1 MSGHVAPDNAGR
13 RVVLLHGLWMP
24 RASMRWH
31 ARQLR
36 KAGYTP
42 HIFSYATVAGGPEA
56 AVPALLETLREPCD
70 ILAHSLGGLVAVHAL
85 QQEPD
90 LPVRRVVC
98 LGSPLCG
105 SAAAAGMA
113 RLPLGARTL
122 GRSAGLLRDGCP
134 PWTGHAELGMV
145 AGDSPI
151 GLGQMFGRFA
161 GRSDGTVAVAETRI
175 DGLADHIVLPTSHTG
190 LLLSARAARQ
200 VAHFLAHGRF
210 VHDAG

>member
-1 MSGHVAPDNAGR
+1 MSPSGR
-13 RVVLLHGLWMP
+13 RIVLLHGLWMP

-36 KAGYTP
+36 KAGYAP

-56 AVPALLETLREPCD
+56 AVPALLEELREPCD

-85 QQEPD
+85 QQHPE
-90 LPVRRVVC
+90 LPVERVVC

-105 SAAAAGMA
+105 SAAATGMA

-122 GRSAGLLRDGCP
+122 GRSAALLRDGCR
-134 PWTGHAELGMV
+134 PWTGPAELGMV
-145 AGDSPI
+145 AGDTPI
-151 GLGQMFGRFA
+151 GLGQMFGHFA

-175 DGLADHIVLPTSHTG
+175 EGLADHIVLPTSHTG
-190 LLLSARAARQ
+190 LLLSARAAHHA
-200 VAHFLAHGRF
+200 AHFLAHGRF
-210 VHDAG
+210 DRESG